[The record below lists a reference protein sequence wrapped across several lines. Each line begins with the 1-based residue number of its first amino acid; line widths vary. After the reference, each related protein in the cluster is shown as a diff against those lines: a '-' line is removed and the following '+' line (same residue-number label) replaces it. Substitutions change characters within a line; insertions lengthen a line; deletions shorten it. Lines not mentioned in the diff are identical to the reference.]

1 MRLRS
6 LWLVLILLLLLHG
19 PASAGDVGED
29 LIQRQ
34 LADVEVEELE
44 KVFKEMSRDLGEYVP
59 ENLGQVVRDVVG
71 GRPLV
76 NPKALLE
83 GLGRYFFGE
92 VSHNLNLL
100 GKLVILAVVCTLLS
114 TIQSAF
120 ESEAVASLAH
130 AISFMAIAL
139 LALGSLTQAVS
150 VVRGAVKELTSLM
163 LALLPTLAVL
173 VAGMGAPVSAGL
185 LHPALIF
192 VVNTVGVIVAD
203 YVIPVLY
210 VAAILDVASYFCG
223 SFKVSGLVG
232 LLRQAA
238 VVVMGLS
245 FSAFLGF
252 VMVNKVAGEVTDSMV
267 LRSTKFLSTSF
278 IPVVGKMFSDAVEVV
293 FSSSQLLRNA
303 VGLAGALG
311 VFFVVALPLLKVLS
325 FIAIYRLAAAA
336 VQPIG
341 AERVASCLQ
350 SIAASL
356 TIFWVALAVVSLMCF
371 IGLTFLIG
379 VARPF

>member
-1 MRLRS
+1 VRPVV
-6 LWLVLILLLLLHG
+6 LWLVLLLFLVPGWAL
-19 PASAGDVGED
+19 AQDMTED

-34 LADVEVEELE
+34 LADVEVLELE
-44 KVFKEMSRDLGEYVP
+44 RVFSEMSRDLGEYVP
-59 ENLGQVVRDVVG
+59 EGLGQVVRDVIR

-92 VSHNLNLL
+92 VKHNLNLL

-114 TIQSAF
+114 TVQSAF

-150 VVRGAVKELTSLM
+150 VVRGAVNELTSLM

-203 YVIPVLY
+203 YVLPVLY
-210 VAAILDVASYFCG
+210 VAAILDIAGYFSG
-223 SFKVSGLVG
+223 SFKVSGVVG

-371 IGLTFLIG
+371 IGLTFMIG

>member
-210 VAAILDVASYFCG
+210 VAAILDVASYFSG

-371 IGLTFLIG
+371 IGLAFLIG